1 VTHKI
6 TVYMGPGVQGSE
18 RASFT
23 ADWSWSEYG
32 PEEALR
38 RIGLEYKQADY
49 FPTRQ
54 VVIVIDPVQVDPEQV
69 EKLKGQIRQ
78 AAELLEETG
87 LL

>member
-1 VTHKI
+1 MIRIIVHAGD
-6 TVYMGPGVQGSE
+6 GPADEISARGPSSQ
-18 RASFT
+18 
-23 ADWSWSEYG
+23 DWSEHG

-54 VVIVIDPVQVDPEQV
+54 VVIVLTPELD
-69 EKLKGQIRQ
+69 EPSSR
-78 AAELLEETG
+78 AASALEETG

>member
-6 TVYMGPGVQGSE
+6 TVYAGLGVAGAE
-18 RASFT
+18 RASAT
-23 ADWSWSEYG
+23 ADWSEHG